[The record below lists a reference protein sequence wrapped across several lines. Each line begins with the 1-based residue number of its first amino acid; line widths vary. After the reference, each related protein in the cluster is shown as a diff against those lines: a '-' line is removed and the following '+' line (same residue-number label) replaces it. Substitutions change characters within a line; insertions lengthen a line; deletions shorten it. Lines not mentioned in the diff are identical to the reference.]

1 MVRQHEVNSRMV
13 LKDHKNTADDDF
25 KSILD
30 SYYSPLCHY
39 ALKHVGSI
47 QVAED
52 LVQDLFLQ
60 LYERNALNGIS
71 HLDRYLIK
79 SVKFKCID
87 YHRNKR
93 KYREV
98 SFEDYMNE
106 PTEASSE
113 LSEDEIEPMMHY
125 FAAKLPEK
133 TREVF
138 LLSRNEGKSYKEIS
152 EELNISVKTVEGQM
166 GRALRQ
172 LRMILK
178 AQKFFSL
185 LPFL

>member
-1 MVRQHEVNSRMV
+1 MVRQNEDDNRIVF
-13 LKDHKNTADDDF
+13 KDRQKLNDDDF

-30 SYYSPLCHY
+30 SYYSPLCNY
-39 ALKHVGSI
+39 AFKHVGSI
-47 QVAED
+47 EVAKD

-60 LYERNALNGIS
+60 LYERNALNTIS
-71 HLDRYLIK
+71 NLDRYLIK
-79 SVKFKCID
+79 SVKYKCID
-87 YHRNKR
+87 YHRNKT

-98 SFEDYMNE
+98 NFEDYMNE
-106 PTEASSE
+106 PSESASD

-138 LLSRNEGKSYKEIS
+138 LLSRNHGMSYKEIS
-152 EELNISVKTVEGQM
+152 VELNISVKTVEGQM

-172 LRMILK
+172 LRTILK

-185 LPFL
+185 IPFL